1 MKDTYPDIPTENPF
15 EKDFFKREKIAKN
28 FLGIFDN
35 FSENG
40 FVLAIDSE
48 WGTGKTTFVKMWE
61 TLLKTKEYNDKYHP
75 IYYNAWG
82 NDFLSNPFLSLFS
95 EISEF
100 ENLDSQFNDFIKNN
114 FNALSKSIINSFNI
128 NIPDLKTNDFLN
140 NIRNQKNIV
149 SKFKKILFD
158 ISENKKIIFF
168 IDELDRCHPNFA
180 IELLE
185 TIKHFFSVK
194 NIIFVIVLDKSQLSN
209 SIKVIY
215 GENIDT
221 DSYLRRFFDLVYKL
235 PPPSI
240 EFYFYN
246 ITHDLFFYNNNS
258 DIKSKFP
265 LLQYFL
271 YVIIDSPFYGFSL
284 RDLDKLKIRLVLIYN
299 NLPTSFTNI
308 IENICVNFL
317 IAFLLCLS
325 IKDDSLFKKI
335 LYGSYDTSELHNIL
349 SKYIECLNFDKEPL
363 YVNNLLSSVKG
374 FGYAK
379 NLADIIYQFL
389 SFFLKSNMNI
399 LNNNLSANYIEF
411 KYQNSLSYFD
421 TPSFDI
427 SKILFSENSILDIF
441 SFTSNFEL

>member
-1 MKDTYPDIPTENPF
+1 MKDTYPDIPVENPF

-28 FLGIFDN
+28 FMSIFDN

-61 TLLKTKEYNDKYHP
+61 ALLKTKDYSNKYHP
-75 IYYNAWG
+75 IYYNAWE

-95 EISEF
+95 EIAEF
-100 ENLDSQFNDFIKNN
+100 ENLNSQFNDFIKNN
-114 FNALSKSIINSFNI
+114 FNTLAKSIFNSFKI
-128 NIPDLKTNDFLN
+128 DIPYFDTNDLLSS
-140 NIRNQKNIV
+140 IKNQKSIV
-149 SKFKKILFD
+149 SKFKKILSD

-168 IDELDRCHPNFA
+168 IDELDRCRPDFA

-194 NIIFVIVLDKSQLSN
+194 DIIFVVVLDKSQLSN

-235 PPPSI
+235 PPAST

-246 ITHDLFFYNNNS
+246 ITHDLFFHSNNS
-258 DIKSKFP
+258 YMEYKFP

-284 RDLDKLKIRLVLIYN
+284 RDLDKLKISLTLIYN

-308 IENICVNFL
+308 MEKICINFL

-335 LYGSYDTSELHNIL
+335 LFASYDTREIQNIL
-349 SKYIECLNFDKEPL
+349 YKYIECLNFDKEPL
-363 YVNNLLSSVKG
+363 HINDLLSSIK
-374 FGYAK
+374 GYAYEK
-379 NLADIIYQFL
+379 NLADIVYQFI
-389 SFFLKSNMNI
+389 SFFLETNFNI
-399 LNNNLSANYIEF
+399 LNNNFSANYAEF
-411 KYQNSLSYFD
+411 KYKNSSFYFD
-421 TPSFDI
+421 APSFDI
-427 SKILFSENSILDIF
+427 FKILFSENSIIDIF
-441 SFTSNFEL
+441 NFTSNFEL